1 MTDSLLLSSFEF
13 LDPVNEIL
21 WGPWTP
27 YALLAA
33 GVLFTVWTRF
43 IQWTVV
49 THGVDVIRGRYDNPS
64 DPGAINHFQ
73 ALSAALS
80 ATVGLGNIGG
90 VALAVGTGG
99 PGALFWMWVVGVI
112 GMALKAVEITLAMLY
127 RKTDD
132 PENPSGGAM
141 WVVEQVLGSKGG
153 IWKVIGRTCGVFFCI
168 TLVIAT
174 FTNGNMFQAW
184 SVAELTERHFG
195 VPKLSTGIA
204 MALIV
209 GLVIVGGIKRIG
221 SVAGTLVP
229 VMCLMYLVSA
239 FVVLAIH
246 VTDIPSLLM
255 TVIRS
260 AFQPTEAVGA
270 FVGGTAGWGFIQG
283 MKRAFFSN
291 EAGLGSAP
299 IAHAAAKTSE
309 AAREGIVGGLGP
321 FIDTLCI
328 CTLTGLVILCTG
340 TWNREPIG
348 ECAKPLSVE
357 KTAQRGE
364 DTVVTFSVDS
374 AAEPEDLPTDESGAW
389 AVGDR
394 FFVVGDAGDANQRET
409 GSSRVKFFGEITHG
423 QEPSITWE
431 PLSVDPRD
439 WDGRLGE
446 ITIVSAAVYRDY
458 AGAELTAFAF
468 DREFPGLGGWLV
480 PLAAWLFA
488 ISSMIS
494 WSYYGEQ
501 GMIYLL
507 GRQSVLPFKFV
518 FLAGAVYAANWIEN
532 ADEMV
537 KLMDLGTG
545 AMLWSNIPI
554 VLALGYLAVGS
565 LSDYRRKLAEG
576 KFKRHDEAQGSRE

>member
-1 MTDSLLLSSFEF
+1 MYLNLFTLDSI
-13 LDPVNEIL
+13 NEIL

-43 IQWTVV
+43 IQWTAV
-49 THGVDVIRGRYDNPS
+49 THGVDVIRGRYDDPD
-64 DPGAINHFQ
+64 DPGAISHFQ

-90 VALAVGTGG
+90 VALAVGAGG
-99 PGALFWMWVVGVI
+99 PGALFWMWVVGVL
-112 GMALKAVEITLAMLY
+112 GMALKSVEITLAMLY
-127 RKTDD
+127 RKTED

-153 IWKVIGRTCGVFFCI
+153 IWRVIGRACGVFFCI

-184 SVAELTERHFG
+184 SVAELSERYFG
-195 VPKLSTGIA
+195 VPKLFTGIA

-221 SVAGTLVP
+221 SVAATLVP
-229 VMCLMYLVSA
+229 MMCLLYLVSA

-246 VTDIPSLLM
+246 VTEIPSLLM
-255 TVIRS
+255 TVVRC

-328 CTLTGLVILCTG
+328 CTLTGLVILCTS

-348 ECAKPLSVE
+348 ECTRRLEIQKQVQP
-357 KTAQRGE
+357 GE
-364 DTVVTFSVDS
+364 DGDITFSVVS
-374 AAEPEDLPTDESGAW
+374 AAEPADLPTDESGAW

-394 FFVVGDAGDANQRET
+394 FFIVGDAGDAIHRKT
-409 GSSRVKFFGEITHG
+409 GSSRVKLFGEITED
-423 QEPSITWE
+423 QEPSIRWE
-431 PLSVDPRD
+431 PLSVIPRD
-439 WDGRLGE
+439 WDGVVGE
-446 ITIVSAAVYRDY
+446 ITIGSAAVYRDH

-468 DREFPGLGGWLV
+468 DREFPGLGRWLV
-480 PLAAWLFA
+480 TFAAWLFA

-507 GRQSVLPFKFV
+507 GQKSVLPFKCV
-518 FLAGAVYAANWIEN
+518 FLAGAIYAANWIEN

-537 KLMDLGTG
+537 KFMDLGTG
-545 AMLWSNIPI
+545 AMLWANIPI
-554 VLALGYLAVGS
+554 VLVLGHLAVRS
-565 LSDYRRKLAEG
+565 LADYRKKLAEG
-576 KFKRHDEAQGSRE
+576 RFKRHDGGQSLR